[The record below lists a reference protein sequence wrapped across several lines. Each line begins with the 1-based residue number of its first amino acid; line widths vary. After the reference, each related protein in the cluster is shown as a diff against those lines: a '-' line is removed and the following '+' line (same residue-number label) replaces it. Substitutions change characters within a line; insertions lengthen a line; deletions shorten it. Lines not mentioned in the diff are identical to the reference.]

1 MTYIKIC
8 IAIFS
13 LLTFSGQLSAQKKQK
28 ASGEY
33 IFYVPETMSL
43 EQARHIALERAKIQI
58 LAEKYGTTMD
68 ATSASVIK
76 NENGNSTIN
85 SQTYSKSLVKGEWL
99 ETLDTPDYSIMYED
113 GLLAIRV
120 RVTGI
125 VREITSSKINVRAKI
140 LRNDID
146 DRNED
151 TNFTEGDDMYLSF
164 QAPVDGYLTVYL
176 YDGDCSVY
184 RLLPYRSQPQPSVK
198 IVEGKRYVF
207 FNSKETLGIPA
218 EHVDEYVITCTK
230 DIEINRIYI
239 IFSPNKFTKAI
250 DCIGNGTT
258 PSMLSLDSFN
268 NWLSDCR
275 ILDKDM
281 IVLTKDIVINNNIL
295 KSRKI

>member
-1 MTYIKIC
+1 MNYYKIC
-8 IAIFS
+8 IVLLS

-207 FNSKETLGIPA
+207 FNSKETQGIPA